1 MSFTASTMNRV
12 KLKLGLMF
20 KQPLITNAN
29 LIQPAV
35 TARSLLM
42 NQTATA
48 DPILKG
54 SKCVGV
60 TAWYV
65 DSSDIGN
72 VSTPTDCTTP
82 GGNVIG
88 TLSKDYTSAPIAE
101 AAGTARDNRCDN
113 ELAFVD
119 EMSSVLN
126 ACFASCRNQLNAYV
140 INQLDAE
147 SGTNI
152 FTGLPSGWDYTT
164 DDPNILVPL
173 DDFQWENLGFF
184 RLVADNNN
192 MALPAFISGSGHFYG
207 KWWASNYQRFNDNE
221 RGVFQA
227 FNDQKFYFDTRQL
240 DQEIGAA
247 ATFAVDLNSIIF
259 WNTTFSTP
267 TPTEKSVGSNGKKWV
282 WVEADP
288 ELVYNNNGT
297 LVPVMY
303 EVEVE
308 ESCVARNSGT
318 TELQKSYKAYVRII
332 GGFETAPAGPNG
344 ETGILQF
351 RTQGA

>member
-1 MSFTASTMNRV
+1 MAFTASTMNRV
-12 KLKLGLMF
+12 KLRLATMF
-20 KQPLITNAN
+20 KTPLITNSN

-54 SKCVGV
+54 GKCVGV
-60 TAWYV
+60 TAWYI
-65 DSSDIGN
+65 DSSSIGE

-82 GGNVIG
+82 SGNAVG
-88 TLSKDYTSAPIAE
+88 TLGVDYTSAPLAE
-101 AAGTARDNRCDN
+101 SAGTARDNRCDN
-113 ELAFVD
+113 EINFAE
-119 EMSSVLN
+119 EMASVIN
-126 ACFASCRNQLNAYV
+126 AAMASCRNQLNAYV

-152 FTGLPSGWDYTT
+152 FTGIPSGWDYTT
-164 DDPNILVPL
+164 DDPNILVPQ
-173 DDFQWENLGFF
+173 DDFTWENIGFF

-192 MALPAFISGSGHFYG
+192 FGLPAFISGSGHFYG
-207 KWWASNYQRFNDNE
+207 KWWAANYQRFNDNE

-227 FNDQKFYFDTRQL
+227 FQDQRFYFDTRQL
-240 DQEIGAA
+240 DQTIGEA
-247 ATFAVDLNSIIF
+247 ATFAVDMNSVVF

-267 TPTEKSVGSNGKKWV
+267 TPTEYSVGSNGKKWV
-282 WVEADP
+282 WTEADP
-288 ELVYNNNGT
+288 EMVYNNNGT
-297 LVPVMY
+297 LSPVMY

-318 TELQKSYKAYVRII
+318 TQLQKSYKVYVRII
-332 GGFETAPAGPNG
+332 GGFEVAPPGPNG
-344 ETGILQF
+344 ETGVLQF
-351 RTQGA
+351 RTAGA